1 MLLTTTPRLMLTVA
15 GIVVLVVLPAAII
28 GRRVRKLS
36 RASQDR
42 LADTSGIAGE
52 ILNAIPVVQ
61 SYTQESAEAR
71 VFPPPTSRPS
81 PPRSG
86 AAARARRSPPSSS
99 SASSAPCSTACT
111 AASWRCL
118 PARSAPAS

>member
-1 MLLTTTPRLMLTVA
+1 MLVTTTPRLMLTVA
-15 GIVVLVVLPAAII
+15 GIIVLVVLPAVLI

-42 LADTSGIAGE
+42 IADTSGIAGE

-61 SYTQESAEAR
+61 SYTQENAEAAR
-71 VFPPPTSRPS
+71 FSEANEQAFA
-81 PPRSG
+81 PRSG
-86 AAARARRSPPSSS
+86 AAARVRRSPPSSS
-99 SASSAPCSTACT
+99 SAFSAPCSTACT
-111 AASWRCL
+111 AACRRYS